1 MNSNCDNL
9 CNFSLVL
16 LGLVIILMCLKYHYT
31 QRKLEN
37 FESPS
42 DSLQNPY
49 APKKYFDPCSPE
61 NFKKHLYHFYKS
73 AEKYRQIEK
82 EMNDSRTQY
91 EDKYKEFKEQQHE
104 LDKYKHSLNNC
115 INKT

>member
-16 LGLVIILMCLKYHYT
+16 LGLVIVLMCLKYYYT
-31 QRKLEN
+31 HRKLEN
-37 FESPS
+37 FESPME
-42 DSLQNPY
+42 SLEHPH
-49 APKKYFDPCSPE
+49 KSTRYFDPCSPD
-61 NFKKHLYHFYKS
+61 NFKEHLYHFYK
-73 AEKYRQIEK
+73 AADKYRGVEK
-82 EMNDSRTQY
+82 ELNDARTLY
-91 EDKYKEFKEQQHE
+91 EDKYKEFRDQQHV